1 MKRTSSVSIELNKR
15 GRRTYGATYTLPDGR
30 RCYLA
35 WRRIAEIYR
44 AGEKDISTAMRLGT
58 AAWALDD
65 RDLVRLKCEGIR
77 LVGVRVKETSDIYLT
92 DLRNYFDK
100 TQYKLLNFTS
110 RGGSLQR
117 FLPLDRFTVKAGSVK
132 I

>member
-1 MKRTSSVSIELNKR
+1 MKRTSSISIELNKR

-35 WRRIAEIYR
+35 WRRIREIYR
-44 AGEKDISTAMRLGT
+44 AGEKDISTAIRLGT
-58 AAWALDD
+58 AAWAIDD
-65 RDLVRLKCEGIR
+65 RDLIRLKVTGVR
-77 LVGVRVKETSDIYLT
+77 MVGVLVKETADVYLT

-100 TQYKLLNFTS
+100 NQYKMLNFTS
-110 RGGSLQR
+110 KGGSLQR
-117 FLPLDRFTVKAGSVK
+117 FLPLDRFTVKTGSVK

>member
-1 MKRTSSVSIELNKR
+1 MPLPSSTLIEPNKR

-30 RCYLA
+30 RYYLA
-35 WRRIAEIYR
+35 WRKIGEIYR
-44 AGEKDISTAMRLGT
+44 AGEKDISSAMRLGT

-65 RDLVRLKCEGIR
+65 QDLIRLKVQGIR
-77 LVGVRVKETSDIYLT
+77 IVGIKVKETADVYLT

-100 TQYKLLNFTS
+100 SRYKMLNFSS

-117 FLPLDRFTVKAGSVK
+117 FLPLDHFTVRKGPVK